1 MDCSLSEGTSEY
13 LDVFYDEYDQF
24 DVQQTTVGVNPDEFA
39 TVTEQPNGVAIRVR
53 IAGDDGV
60 LMVPDG
66 GGWSLPGVVIE
77 SAPTAETVSAAVE
90 ERTGIRCEIDSL
102 ERVSIVCLQCEVVG
116 DEVWTL
122 SALLIATPVDGL
134 ARNGAVWREDPLDPD
149 RKLSLS
155 QR

>member
-1 MDCSLSEGTSEY
+1 MDCSLSEGTSGY
-13 LDVFYDEYDQF
+13 LDVFYDEYDHF

-39 TVTEQPNGVAIRVR
+39 AVTEQPDGVAVRVR
-53 IAGDDGV
+53 IASDDGV

-66 GGWSLPGVVIE
+66 EGWSLPGVVIE
-77 SAPTAETVSAAVE
+77 SDPTAETVSAALE
-90 ERTGIRCEIDSL
+90 ERTGIRCKIDDL
-102 ERVSIVCLQCEVVG
+102 DRVSIVCLQCEVVE

-122 SALLIATPVDGL
+122 SALLIATPVGGV
-134 ARNGAVWREDPLDPD
+134 ARNGAVWREAPLDPD